1 MESPGAPHS
10 SVRSR
15 LADPPSKSSTQWA
28 LRLANVRISLTLP
41 TYSAVRDPILWK
53 DRVRY
58 GAAISDGAQ
67 GAAPVRLVLLG
78 VVLPAMTC
86 MARSGLPVSTT
97 RDAGLRF
104 KHRRYRYQIDL
115 SRNPDIVNLSRNPD
129 RNRTG
134 TDVNA
139 TIEKQMEGG
148 LLPRDWRNYKPR
160 EREVAVVGSIDPL
173 AVVRVYDYVE
183 DRTGTWNPGAN
194 EVDWVP
200 GDPCRTRQA
209 SGGPLPRAV
218 SRPRRPRC
226 RRRRNISP

>member
-1 MESPGAPHS
+1 M
-10 SVRSR
+10 
-15 LADPPSKSSTQWA
+15 
-28 LRLANVRISLTLP
+28 
-41 TYSAVRDPILWK
+41 
-53 DRVRY
+53 
-58 GAAISDGAQ
+58 
-67 GAAPVRLVLLG
+67 RLVLLG

-200 GDPCRTRQA
+200 GG
-209 SGGPLPRAV
+209 SLPNA
-218 SRPRRPRC
+218 PGIRRPAAEGSEPPETATVPAQAKYFALMSSFFEDHPQYADDWTSDW
-226 RRRRNISP
+226 IADLYGSLQGGVAGAA